1 MKIYLVIV
9 VYNGLSNDWIKKCLD
24 SVFKST
30 ISLNIIIVDNFS
42 IDQSISFIKNNYS
55 KVEIIESKINIGF
68 GNANNIGIKKAYE
81 AGADYVFLLNQDAWI
96 KANTIEELIK
106 VAEKNKEYGVISP
119 IHLNGEGN
127 ALDYGFSNYIAPSK
141 CKGFYS
147 DVFLENNNKKLY
159 EIAFVNA
166 AAWLISRLCLEK
178 VGGFNPSFFHYGEDN
193 NYCQR
198 VLFHQLK
205 IGIYK
210 DAFIYH
216 DRAQRPKSNYFT
228 DEFLFF
234 ERQIIE
240 DFSNPFKNRKKRK
253 YYKEEILNLYISIVT
268 FNLKQFK
275 KGTKRLKILNSI
287 PFENIKE
294 YKESTLIG
302 GECFLNQ
309 NSNI

>member
-1 MKIYLVIV
+1 MKKKIY
-9 VYNGLSNDWIKKCLD
+9 
-24 SVFKST
+24 T
-30 ISLNIIIVDNFS
+30 IIVTHNAVTWINNCLESILGSFQPTEIIVIDNCS
-42 IDQSISFIKNNYS
+42 TDST
-55 KVEIIESKINIGF
+55 VEIIKTKYTNVELIVSNKNIGF

-106 VAEKNKEYGVISP
+106 VAEQYKEYGVISP

-127 ALDYGFSNYIAPSK
+127 VLDYGFSNYIAPSK

-147 DVFLENNNKKLY
+147 DVFLENKNKRLY
-159 EIAFVNA
+159 EIGFVNA
-166 AAWLISRLCLEK
+166 AAWLISRNCLEK
-178 VGGFNPSFFHYGEDN
+178 VGGFNPAFFHYGEDN

-205 IGIYK
+205 IGVYK

-287 PFENIKE
+287 PFKNIKK